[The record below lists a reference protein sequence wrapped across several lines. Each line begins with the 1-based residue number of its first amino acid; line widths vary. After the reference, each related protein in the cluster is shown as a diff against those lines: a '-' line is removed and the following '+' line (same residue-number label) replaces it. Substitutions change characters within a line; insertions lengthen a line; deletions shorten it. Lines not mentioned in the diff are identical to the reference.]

1 MKRHRASELLRR
13 PVRFRDIRLG
23 VPVDVLVDL
32 EASRVVGFDV
42 RCGDAVHRFLPLPA
56 CDVVEEAITAP
67 SALVLIDD
75 GFYRRRSQPFA
86 SLRGRPVRARGETF
100 GLLADVLFDDGGFV
114 RALVVE
120 TPAGER
126 EVPLDGELVIG
137 AEPLRPAV

>member
-1 MKRHRASELLRR
+1 MRQHRASELLRR
-13 PVRFRDIRLG
+13 PVRFHDIRLG
-23 VPVDVLVDL
+23 IPVDVLVDL
-32 EASRVVGFDV
+32 DASRVVGFDV

-56 CDVVEEAITAP
+56 CDVTDDAITAP

-86 SLRGRPVRARGETF
+86 LLRGRPVRARGETL
-100 GLLADVLFDDGGFV
+100 GQLADLGFDDGGFI

-126 EVPLDGELVIG
+126 EIPLADELVIG